1 MPQRNFL
8 QYLVVTAKGL
18 AMGAA
23 DVVPGVS
30 GGTIAFI
37 SGIYEELIE
46 TIHNIDLGF
55 FKIWKKESFSKA
67 WKHYNLSF
75 LLALF
80 SGVFISILSLAKLIT
95 WLLETYPIMVW
106 SFFFGLVI
114 ASILY
119 VGKQIT
125 NWRLSVVI
133 FLVVASILSYL
144 ITIADPIGSP
154 DSTWFLF
161 LAGFIAIIAMILPG
175 ISGAFIL
182 LLLGA
187 YTAVIGIVT
196 QLTEGAATLNSSMF
210 FGALGKLLV
219 FGLGAIVG
227 LKVFSRALNWMFKH
241 HENLTLAVL
250 TGFMIGAL
258 NKIWPWK
265 EVLQYRTNHAG
276 DQIPF
281 IERSILPQYYDGNP
295 QILYAVIFAIVGFL
309 TIFLLEK
316 FADKNRKTET
326 LTQSTAKTK
335 L

>member
-8 QYLVVTAKGL
+8 QYLLVTAKGL

-55 FKIWKKESFSKA
+55 FKIWKKEGFLNA

-80 SGVFISILSLAKLIT
+80 GGIFISILSFAKLIT
-95 WLLETYPIMVW
+95 WLLNDYPILVW
-106 SFFFGLVI
+106 SFFFGLV
-114 ASILY
+114 
-119 VGKQIT
+119 
-125 NWRLSVVI
+125 
-133 FLVVASILSYL
+133 VASIVYVGQQITTWNFKIILSLMIASVLSYC
-144 ITIADPIGSP
+144 ITIADPVGSP
-154 DSTWFLF
+154 DSIWFLF
-161 LAGFIAIIAMILPG
+161 LAGFVAIIAMILPG

-187 YTAVIGIVT
+187 YTTVIGLIT
-196 QLTEGAATLNSSMF
+196 QLTEGIASANSSLLLN
-210 FGALGKLLV
+210 ALGKLLV
-219 FGLGAIVG
+219 FGIGAILG
-227 LKVFSRALNWMFKH
+227 LKMFSRVLNWMFKH
-241 HENLTLAVL
+241 HKNTTLAVL

-265 EVLQYRTNHAG
+265 EVLQYRTNHEG
-276 DQIPF
+276 EQIPF
-281 IERSILPQYYDGNP
+281 IEKSILPSSYNTDP
-295 QILYAVIFAIVGFL
+295 QVLYAILFAIIGFL
-309 TIFLLEK
+309 TIFLLERI
-316 FADKNRKTET
+316 AVRK
-326 LTQSTAKTK
+326 KDHK

>member
-8 QYLVVTAKGL
+8 QYLIVTAKGL
-18 AMGAA
+18 AMGVA

-55 FKIWKKESFSKA
+55 FKIWKKEGFLKA

-80 SGVFISILSLAKLIT
+80 SGVFISIISLAKLIT
-95 WLLETYPIMVW
+95 WLLDVYPIMVW

-114 ASILY
+114 ASIVF

-125 NWRLSVVI
+125 NWRLAVI
-133 FLVVASILSYL
+133 GALLVASVLSYL

-154 DSTWFLF
+154 ESTWFLF

-182 LLLGA
+182 LLMGA

-196 QLTEGAATLNSSMF
+196 QLGEGMTTLNSSLF
-210 FGALGKLLV
+210 LSALGKLLI
-219 FGLGAIVG
+219 FGLGAIIG
-227 LKVFSRALNWMFKH
+227 LKMFSRVLNWMFKH
-241 HENLTLAVL
+241 HKNLILAVL
-250 TGFMIGAL
+250 TGFMVGAL

-265 EVLQYRTNHAG
+265 EVLQYRMNHAG
-276 DQIPF
+276 ENIPF
-281 IERSILPQYYDGNP
+281 IERSILPQNYEGNP
-295 QILYAVIFAIVGFL
+295 QILYAIFFAIIGFL

-316 FADKNRKTET
+316 LADKKNTP
-326 LTQSTAKTK
+326 SS
-335 L
+335 

>member
-8 QYLVVTAKGL
+8 QYLLVTAKGL

-46 TIHNIDLGF
+46 TIHKIDLGF
-55 FKIWKKESFSKA
+55 FKIWKKEGFLQA
-67 WKHYNLSF
+67 WRHYNLSF

-80 SGVFISILSLAKLIT
+80 SGVFISILSFAKLIT
-95 WLLETYPIMVW
+95 WLLNDYPIVVW
-106 SFFFGLVI
+106 SFFFGLVV
-114 ASILY
+114 ASIVY
-119 VGKQIT
+119 VGQQIT
-125 NWRLSVVI
+125 NWRLSI
-133 FLVVASILSYL
+133 IIALIIASILSYL
-144 ITIADPIGSP
+144 ITIADPVGSP

-161 LAGFIAIIAMILPG
+161 FAGFVAIIAMILPG

-187 YTAVIGIVT
+187 YTTVIGFVT
-196 QLTEGAATLNSSMF
+196 QLAEGITTMNSALF
-210 FGALGKLLV
+210 FNAFGKLFV

-227 LKVFSRALNWMFKH
+227 LKMFSRVLNWMFKH
-241 HENLTLAVL
+241 HKNMTLSVL

-265 EVLQYRTNHAG
+265 EVLQYRTNHDG
-276 DQIPF
+276 VQIPL
-281 IERSILPQYYDGNP
+281 IERSILPSNYIGDP
-295 QILYAVIFAIVGFL
+295 QVLYAIIFAIIGFL
-309 TIFLLEK
+309 TIFLLERIAIK
-316 FADKNRKTET
+316 KGSVTIENNPP
-326 LTQSTAKTK
+326 AK

>member
-8 QYLVVTAKGL
+8 QYLIVTAKGL

-37 SGIYEELIE
+37 SGIYAELIE

-55 FKIWKKESFSKA
+55 FKIWKSDGFLKA

-95 WLLETYPIMVW
+95 WLLEVYPIMVW

-114 ASILY
+114 ASIVY
-119 VGKQIT
+119 VGKQVSS
-125 NWRLSVVI
+125 WRLSVI
-133 FLVVASILSYL
+133 ISLILATILSYL

-154 DSTWFLF
+154 ENTWFLF
-161 LAGFIAIIAMILPG
+161 FAGFIAIIAMILPG

-196 QLTEGAATLNSSMF
+196 QLIEGLTTLNSSMF
-210 FGALGKLLV
+210 WGAFGKLLI
-219 FGLGAIVG
+219 FGVGAIVG

-276 DQIPF
+276 DEIPF
-281 IERSILPQYYDGNP
+281 IESSILPQNYDGNP
-295 QILYAVIFAIVGFL
+295 EILYALVFAVIGFL

-316 FADKNRKTET
+316 LADKNKVVDKNSQVS
-326 LTQSTAKTK
+326 L
-335 L
+335 

>member
-1 MPQRNFL
+1 MPSRSIA
-8 QYLVVTAKGL
+8 QYFTVLAKGL

-46 TIHNIDLGF
+46 TLHRLDLGI
-55 FKIWKKESFSKA
+55 FKLWKKEGSKA
-67 WKHYNLSF
+67 AWAHYNLGF

-80 SGVFISILSLAKLIT
+80 GGVFISVLSLAKLIT
-95 WLLETYPIMVW
+95 YLLQEHPILVW

-114 ASILY
+114 ASILF

-125 NWRLSVVI
+125 RWNPKIVI
-133 FLVVASILSYL
+133 AL
-144 ITIADPIGSP
+144 IIAAGFAFAITLAKPVGSP

-161 LAGFIAIIAMILPG
+161 FAGFIAIIAMILPG

-187 YTAVIGIVT
+187 YGAVIGILT
-196 QLTEGAATLNSSMF
+196 QLGDGLTKMSWDMFSSAF
-210 FGALGKLLV
+210 VKLLV
-219 FGLGAIVG
+219 FAAGAIVG
-227 LKVFSRALNWMFKH
+227 LKVFSRVLNWMFKNH
-241 HENLTLAVL
+241 KNLILAVL

-265 EVLQYRTNHAG
+265 KVLEYRTSHSG
-276 DQIPF
+276 EQIPF
-281 IERSILPQYYDGNP
+281 LERSILPTSYEDNP
-295 QILYAVIFAIVGFL
+295 QIVLALICMIVGFL
-309 TIFLLEK
+309 VIFLMERVANSK
-316 FADKNRKTET
+316 KKIN
-326 LTQSTAKTK
+326 
-335 L
+335 

>member
-1 MPQRNFL
+1 MPLRTIPQLITVFF
-8 QYLVVTAKGL
+8 KGI

-46 TIHNIDLGF
+46 TIHRLDLGF
-55 FKIWKKESFSKA
+55 FRMGKEQGWRSA
-67 WKHYNLSF
+67 WTFYNLSF

-80 SGVFISILSLAKLIT
+80 TGIFVSILSLAQLIT
-95 WLLETYPIMVW
+95 YFLQEYPILVW

-119 VGKQIT
+119 VGKQISRW
-125 NWRLSVVI
+125 NALVI
-133 FLVVASILSYL
+133 VAL
-144 ITIADPIGSP
+144 IVAAVLAYTITLAEPIGSP

-161 LAGFIAIIAMILPG
+161 VAGFVAIIAMILPG

-187 YTAVIGIVT
+187 YEMVIGALTLLSDGIVRMDWELFSGAVI
-196 QLTEGAATLNSSMF
+196 
-210 FGALGKLLV
+210 KLLI
-219 FGLGAIVG
+219 FALGAILG

-241 HENLTLAVL
+241 HKNLILAVL

-265 EVLQYRTNHAG
+265 EVLEYRTSHSG
-276 DQIPF
+276 EEVPF
-281 IERSILPQYYDGNP
+281 LERSILPSQYVEDP
-295 QILYAVIFAIVGFL
+295 KLLLAIVFMVLGFVVIL
-309 TIFLLEK
+309 GMEGV
-316 FADKNRKTET
+316 ANRK
-326 LTQSTAKTK
+326 KTRI
-335 L
+335 

>member
-8 QYLVVTAKGL
+8 QYLIITAKGL

-55 FKIWKKESFSKA
+55 FKIWKKEGFLNA

-75 LLALF
+75 LVALF
-80 SGVFISILSLAKLIT
+80 SGVFISIISLAKLIT
-95 WLLETYPIMVW
+95 WLLEVYPIMVW

-114 ASILY
+114 ASIVY

-125 NWRLSVVI
+125 NWRLAVI
-133 FLVVASILSYL
+133 VALIVASLLSYL
-144 ITIADPIGSP
+144 ITIADPVGSP
-154 DSTWFLF
+154 ESTWFLF
-161 LAGFIAIIAMILPG
+161 FAGFIAIIAMILPG

-187 YTAVIGIVT
+187 YTTVIGIVT
-196 QLTEGAATLNSSMF
+196 QLGEGITTLNSSLF
-210 FGALGKLLV
+210 LEAFGKLLI
-219 FGLGAIVG
+219 FGIGAILG
-227 LKVFSRALNWMFKH
+227 LKMFSRVLNWMFKH
-241 HENLTLAVL
+241 HKNLILGVL

-265 EVLQYRTNHAG
+265 EVLQYRMNHAG
-276 DQIPF
+276 EQIPF
-281 IERSILPQYYDGNP
+281 IERSIFPQNYDSEP
-295 QILYAVIFAIVGFL
+295 QILYAILFAVIGFL
-309 TIFLLEK
+309 TIFLLERIAVK
-316 FADKNRKTET
+316 KVAVSSDDK
-326 LTQSTAKTK
+326 QSDY
-335 L
+335 

>member
-8 QYLVVTAKGL
+8 QYLLITAKGL

-46 TIHNIDLGF
+46 TIHKIDLGF
-55 FKIWKKESFSKA
+55 FKIWKKEGFKSA

-80 SGVFISILSLAKLIT
+80 SGVFISILSFAKLIT
-95 WLLETYPIMVW
+95 WLLTDYPILVW

-114 ASILY
+114 ASIVY
-119 VGKQIT
+119 VGQQIS
-125 NWRLSVVI
+125 NWRFTIILALI
-133 FLVVASILSYL
+133 LASILSYF
-144 ITIADPIGSP
+144 ITIADPVGSP
-154 DSTWFLF
+154 DSIWFLF
-161 LAGFIAIIAMILPG
+161 LAGFVAIIAMILPG

-187 YTAVIGIVT
+187 YTTVIGIIT
-196 QLTEGAATLNSSMF
+196 QLTEGATTANSSLF
-210 FGALGKLLV
+210 LGALGKLLV
-219 FGLGAIVG
+219 FGVGAILG
-227 LKVFSRALNWMFKH
+227 LKMFSQVLNWMFKH
-241 HENLTLAVL
+241 HKNTTLAVL

-265 EVLQYRTNHAG
+265 KVLQYRTNHAG
-276 DQIPF
+276 EQIPF
-281 IERSILPQYYDGNP
+281 IEKSILPSNYIGDP
-295 QILYAVIFAIVGFL
+295 QVLYAILFAIIGFL
-309 TIFLLEK
+309 TIFLLERIAIK
-316 FADKNRKTET
+316 KGSITIEDNPPK
-326 LTQSTAKTK
+326 K

>member
-8 QYLVVTAKGL
+8 QYLLVTAKGI

-55 FKIWKKESFSKA
+55 FKIWKEKGFFSA

-75 LLALF
+75 LLALGTGIF
-80 SGVFISILSLAKLIT
+80 LSILSLAKLIT
-95 WLLETYPIMVW
+95 FLLDTYPIMVW

-114 ASILY
+114 ASIVY
-119 VGKQIT
+119 VVSQIT
-125 NWRLSVVI
+125 KWNVPIVLSLIAGSI
-133 FLVVASILSYL
+133 FAYV
-144 ITIADPIGSP
+144 ITIADPVGSP
-154 DSTWFLF
+154 DSIWFLF
-161 LAGFIAIIAMILPG
+161 FAGFIAIIAMILPG

-187 YTAVIGIVT
+187 YTTVIGIVT
-196 QLTEGAATLNSSMF
+196 QLGDGLKNLDTELLLN
-210 FGALGKLLV
+210 ALGKLLV
-219 FGLGAIVG
+219 FGLGAILG
-227 LKVFSRALNWMFKH
+227 LKLFSRTLNWMFKH
-241 HENLTLAVL
+241 HINITLAIL
-250 TGFMIGAL
+250 SGFMVGAL

-265 EVLQYRTNHAG
+265 KVLEYRTNHAG
-276 DQIPF
+276 EKIPF
-281 IERSILPQYYDGNP
+281 IEKSILPQHFEGDP
-295 QILYAVIFAIVGFL
+295 QIVMAVVFAVVGFL

-316 FADKNRKTET
+316 FANRKNANVN
-326 LTQSTAKTK
+326 STTPTV
-335 L
+335 

>member
-1 MPQRNFL
+1 MQPRSFI
-8 QYLVVTAKGL
+8 QYLLITAKGL

-46 TIHNIDLGF
+46 TIHKLD
-55 FKIWKKESFSKA
+55 FKLFKVWKREGLKIA
-67 WKHYNLSF
+67 WKQYNLSF
-75 LLALF
+75 LVALF
-80 SGVFISILSLAKLIT
+80 LGIAISILSLAKVIT
-95 WLLETYPIMVW
+95 WLLENKPVLVW

-125 NWRLSVVI
+125 VWNIKVVI
-133 FLVVASILSYL
+133 AIVLAAGIAYY
-144 ITIADPIGSP
+144 ITLAKPIGSP
-154 DSTWFLF
+154 ESIWFLF
-161 LAGFIAIIAMILPG
+161 FAGFIAIIAMILPG

-187 YTAVIGIVT
+187 YQPVIG
-196 QLTEGAATLNSSMF
+196 
-210 FGALGKLLV
+210 ALDDLSTGLSTMDWGIISQAVVKIGV
-219 FGLGAIVG
+219 FMLGAIVG
-227 LKVFSRALNWMFKH
+227 LKAFSSVLNWLFKNH
-241 HENLTLAVL
+241 KNIILATL

-265 EVLQYRTNHAG
+265 KVLEFRVSHDG
-276 DQIPF
+276 DKVPF
-281 IERSILPQYYDGNP
+281 LEKSILPNAYEGEP
-295 QILYAVIFAIVGFL
+295 MVLTAILFMVIGFL

-316 FADKNRKTET
+316 VANKTKTE
-326 LTQSTAKTK
+326 
-335 L
+335 